1 MTDDL
6 RNRGL
11 DAWADFFETLNHD
24 TLDRLPALTVPEV
37 RFRDPFND
45 AHGRDAVRAVL
56 AHTLDG
62 CRDLRFTVTHRLF
75 APDLAILR
83 WRFEATVTG
92 IGRMD
97 VIGTSEVRQADDG
110 RVAEH
115 VDHWDSGEH
124 VYLRLPLLG
133 APLRLIQGRLG
144 TVQPVAGRRKRQ
156 SPTSMVPARKPA
168 SQ

>member
-1 MTDDL
+1 MTDDP
-6 RNRGL
+6 RNQGL
-11 DAWADFFETLNHD
+11 AAWAGFFETLSLE

-45 AHGRDAVRAVL
+45 AHGHDAVRAVL
-56 AHTLDG
+56 LHTLNG

-75 APDLAILR
+75 AADLAILR
-83 WRFEATVTG
+83 WRFEATVAG

-97 VIGTSEVRQADDG
+97 VIGTSEVRQAADG

-115 VDHWDSGEH
+115 IDHWDSGEH

-133 APLRLIQGRLG
+133 APLRLIRQRLG
-144 TVQPVAGRRKRQ
+144 AFPPR
-156 SPTSMVPARKPA
+156 
-168 SQ
+168 

>member
-1 MTDDL
+1 MTDDA
-6 RNRGL
+6 RSRGL
-11 DAWADFFETLNHD
+11 DAWADFFEHLSFD
-24 TLDRLPALTVPEV
+24 TLDRLPDLTVPEV

-56 AHTLDG
+56 VHTLNG
-62 CRDLRFTVTHRLF
+62 CRDLRFTVTHRLL

-97 VIGTSEVRQADDG
+97 VIGTSEVRQAADG

-115 VDHWDSGEH
+115 IDHWDSGEH

-133 APLRLIQGRLG
+133 APLRLIRRRLG
-144 TVQPVAGRRKRQ
+144 ERRPGAHPPR
-156 SPTSMVPARKPA
+156 
-168 SQ
+168 

>member
-1 MTDDL
+1 MTDDP
-6 RNRGL
+6 RNAGL
-11 DAWADFFETLNHD
+11 EAWAQFFETLSHD
-24 TLDRLPALTVPEV
+24 RLDRLPALTVPEV

-56 AHTLDG
+56 VHTLDG

-75 APDLAILR
+75 AADLAILR

-92 IGRMD
+92 IGRLD
-97 VIGTSEVRQADDG
+97 VIGTSEVRQAADG

-115 VDHWDSGEH
+115 IDHWDSGEH

-133 APLRLIQGRLG
+133 APLRLIRRRLG
-144 TVQPVAGRRKRQ
+144 AFP
-156 SPTSMVPARKPA
+156 PD
-168 SQ
+168 

>member
-1 MTDDL
+1 MTDEP
-6 RNRGL
+6 RRQGL
-11 DAWADFFETLNHD
+11 DAWADFFETLSVG

-56 AHTLDG
+56 VHTLDG

-75 APDLAILR
+75 AADLAILR

-92 IGRMD
+92 IGPMD
-97 VIGTSEVRQADDG
+97 VIGTSEVRQAADG

-115 VDHWDSGEH
+115 IDHWDSGGH

-133 APLRLIQGRLG
+133 APLRLIRRRLG
-144 TVQPVAGRRKRQ
+144 A
-156 SPTSMVPARKPA
+156 VPPR
-168 SQ
+168 

>member
-1 MTDDL
+1 MTDDH
-6 RNRGL
+6 RSRGPKIQGL
-11 DAWADFFETLNHD
+11 DAWVDFFETLSVEA
-24 TLDRLPALTVPEV
+24 LDRLPALTVPEV

-45 AHGRDAVRAVL
+45 ARGRDAVRAALV
-56 AHTLDG
+56 HTLNG

-97 VIGTSEVRQADDG
+97 VIGTSEVRQAPDG

-115 VDHWDSGEH
+115 IDHWDSGEH

-133 APLRLIQGRLG
+133 APLRAIRRRLG
-144 TVQPVAGRRKRQ
+144 AAP
-156 SPTSMVPARKPA
+156 PD
-168 SQ
+168 

>member
-1 MTDDL
+1 MTDDA
-6 RNRGL
+6 RSRGL
-11 DAWADFFETLNHD
+11 DAWADFFEHLSLD
-24 TLDRLPALTVPEV
+24 TLDRLAALTVPEV

-45 AHGRDAVRAVL
+45 ARGRNAVRAVL
-56 AHTLDG
+56 VHTLNG
-62 CRDLRFTVTHRLF
+62 CRNLRFTVTHRLY

-97 VIGTSEVRQADDG
+97 VIGTSEVRQAADG

-115 VDHWDSGEH
+115 IDHWDSGEH

-133 APLRLIQGRLG
+133 APLRLIQRRLG
-144 TVQPVAGRRKRQ
+144 AHP
-156 SPTSMVPARKPA
+156 PD
-168 SQ
+168 

>member
-1 MTDDL
+1 MMDDS
-6 RNRGL
+6 RRHGPKIQGL
-11 DAWADFFETLNHD
+11 DAWVDFFETLSVH

-45 AHGRDAVRAVL
+45 ARGRDAVRAAMV
-56 AHTLDG
+56 HTLNG

-97 VIGTSEVRQADDG
+97 VIGTSEVRQVADG

-115 VDHWDSGEH
+115 IDHWDSGEH

-133 APLRLIQGRLG
+133 APLRLIQRRLG
-144 TVQPVAGRRKRQ
+144 AAQPR
-156 SPTSMVPARKPA
+156 
-168 SQ
+168 